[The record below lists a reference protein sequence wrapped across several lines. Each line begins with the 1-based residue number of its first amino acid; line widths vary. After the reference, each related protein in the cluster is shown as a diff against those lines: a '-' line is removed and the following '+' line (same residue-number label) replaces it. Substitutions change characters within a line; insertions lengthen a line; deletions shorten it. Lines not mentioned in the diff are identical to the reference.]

1 MQKGVFIT
9 FEGIDGVGKSTQA
22 RMLKEALI
30 AKGIE
35 VLLTFEPGAT
45 NIGRAIRQV
54 LLNVASKEM
63 AYQTE
68 ILLYAADRAQ
78 HVKEVIKPTLELG
91 ITVISDRYIDSSI
104 AYQGYGL
111 GWDRQSIIEINDWAS
126 GGIKPDITFC
136 LDLEPQKALLRTK
149 GDRIESRTLEYHNR
163 VRQGFQ
169 AIAEQEPERFH
180 LIPATG
186 SANAIHQKILAILE
200 KRMGL
205 K

>member
-54 LLNVASKEM
+54 LLTVASKEM

-136 LDLEPQKALLRTK
+136 LDLELKKRCCAPKE
-149 GDRIESRTLEYHNR
+149 IELKVAPWNITIVFAKVSKLSQNR
-163 VRQGFQ
+163 SQSVS
-169 AIAEQEPERFH
+169 
-180 LIPATG
+180 T
-186 SANAIHQKILAILE
+186 
-200 KRMGL
+200 
-205 K
+205 